1 MAFSIISFRKHSKPQ
16 QQQQGE
22 KGAGEDVEEEFQEE
36 EAELLSLDDI
46 KESENIDLDES
57 DDAPSTHS
65 F

>member
-1 MAFSIISFRKHSKPQ
+1 MALSIISFRKHAKQ

-36 EAELLSLDDI
+36 EVELLSLDDI